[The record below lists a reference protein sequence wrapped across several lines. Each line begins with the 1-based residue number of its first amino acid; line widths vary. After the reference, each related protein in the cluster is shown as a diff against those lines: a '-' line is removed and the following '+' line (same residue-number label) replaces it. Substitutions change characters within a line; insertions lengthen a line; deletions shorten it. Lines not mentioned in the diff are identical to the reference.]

1 MIVVESGGTK
11 STWVFHDISGQQKSI
26 TTVGLHPQELSDS
39 KLEVISDLIE
49 VEQLQGSSVYFFGA
63 GCESNEAK
71 NKVIRFLEKFS
82 LLVQQV
88 ETDIYAAC
96 VAHLG
101 DAEGVVGI
109 LGTGAVAAHFDGH
122 KIVQQTSGLGYMLGD
137 EGSGFDIGKRLLQ
150 SYFRKEL
157 PFLIV
162 QEIDAYFEHK
172 PVLHRIY
179 ESDGRMFVAGLTKI
193 AHKFRSEIV
202 IQKILNRSFIDFCTT
217 ALQPLNLKSKV
228 HMIGS
233 VSYYFE
239 KELNMAFLEAG
250 FQLGNIE
257 KEAVFKVFSY
267 LSNKNNT

>member
-26 TTVGLHPQELSDS
+26 TTVGLHPQELSNS
-39 KLEVISDLIE
+39 KLKVISDLIE

-101 DAEGVVGI
+101 DTEGVVGV

-122 KIVQQTSGLGYMLGD
+122 KN
-137 EGSGFDIGKRLLQ
+137 ER
-150 SYFRKEL
+150 
-157 PFLIV
+157 
-162 QEIDAYFEHK
+162 
-172 PVLHRIY
+172 
-179 ESDGRMFVAGLTKI
+179 
-193 AHKFRSEIV
+193 
-202 IQKILNRSFIDFCTT
+202 
-217 ALQPLNLKSKV
+217 QPLLSPEPLQHPRYRLNGLHKLHKYLFPLVEQAARIFLKN
-228 HMIGS
+228 G
-233 VSYYFE
+233 
-239 KELNMAFLEAG
+239 
-250 FQLGNIE
+250 
-257 KEAVFKVFSY
+257 
-267 LSNKNNT
+267 